1 MTKTK
6 ISAIICILVF
16 IAGALL
22 GVYLPSRDNLQNK
35 QKGYKTTEILCAD
48 MNETASGDAYIYTV
62 ATGGEYI
69 SQLKFEGALDNIAT
83 QVSFYTSDT
92 EEQLLVAEN
101 GKAANVS
108 LKGRDAYITVDSS
121 SPYLHVALKF
131 EGDFKVEAA
140 TLNPTN
146 LVFSFTSIFIL
157 SCGFLLVAAAILLFT
172 LLRASISDYTEIA
185 GKYRHL
191 VSNLITRDLK
201 VKYRRSMLGFLWSIL
216 NPLLMA
222 LVINAV
228 FQNLFRFDID
238 YFIVYYLTGSLIFN
252 FMTEATTS
260 SLVSVLNASSLIKK
274 VYIPKYIFPLEKCL
288 FAFVNMLFSSV
299 AVIIVIFIQRM
310 PLHLTALLFFFP
322 MICAFVFSLGLSL
335 ILSSVNVF
343 FRDIGHLY
351 SVWTT
356 AWMYLTPIIYPVSI
370 LPDNLMTIMRL
381 NPMYYYVSYFRDVV
395 MYGVVP
401 DVQTHLIC
409 IIYALLFLVFG
420 LCVFKKQQDRFI
432 LYI

>member
-1 MTKTK
+1 MKKTK
-6 ISAIICILVF
+6 ISAIICIAAF
-16 IAGALL
+16 ILGAIV
-22 GVYLPSRDNLQNK
+22 GIILPSADNLAAKSKNL
-35 QKGYKTTEILCAD
+35 KTSDISID
-48 MNETASGDAYIYTV
+48 QMNENQSGEMYIYTL
-62 ATGGEYI
+62 ATNSDYVG
-69 SQLKFEGALDNIAT
+69 QVKFSGFFENIDTAC
-83 QVSFYTSDT
+83 VVYTSDT
-92 EEQLLVAEN
+92 NEQLLDEN
-101 GKAANVS
+101 CAKSANIS
-108 LKGRDAYITVDSS
+108 LKGGSAYINVDSD
-121 SPYLHVALKF
+121 SPYLHIALKF
-131 EGDFKVEAA
+131 NGDFEINSAQ
-140 TLNPTN
+140 LNPTG
-146 LVFSFTSIFIL
+146 LVFSFTSIFIC
-157 SCGFLLVAAAILLFT
+157 SCGMLLAVCIVLLFT
-172 LLRASISDYTEIA
+172 LLRGSFSGYAEIA
-185 GKYRHL
+185 GKYKHL

-228 FQNLFRFDID
+228 FQNLFRFDIE

-252 FMTEATTS
+252 FMTEATTN
-260 SLVSVLNASSLIKK
+260 SLVSVLGAASLIKK

-299 AVIIVIFIQRM
+299 AVVIVIFIQRM

-322 MICAFVFSLGLSL
+322 MLCALVFSIGLSL

-351 SVWTT
+351 SVWIT
-356 AWMYLTPIIYPVSI
+356 AWMYLTPIIYPASI
-370 LPDNLMTIMRL
+370 LPSSLMTVMRL

-409 IIYALLFLVFG
+409 VIYALLFLVFG
-420 LCVFKKQQDRFI
+420 LIVFKKQQDKFI